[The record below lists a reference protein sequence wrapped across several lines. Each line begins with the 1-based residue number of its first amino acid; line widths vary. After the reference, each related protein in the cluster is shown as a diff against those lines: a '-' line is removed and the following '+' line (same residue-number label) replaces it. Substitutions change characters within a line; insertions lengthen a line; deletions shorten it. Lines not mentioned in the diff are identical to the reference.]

1 MILVDKLNKIE
12 KFIGDTR
19 VYQLDFEPGNLYAK
33 IEYGTFMGSIKDRLA
48 FYTIK
53 QAILDGYINEHT
65 TIIESSSGNFAIG
78 LAGICKCLNL
88 KFIAVIDPN
97 ITKEKENHLSY
108 LAHKTIKVQE
118 LDKHGSY
125 LLTRIETIEKLI
137 SENEDYFNIDQYR
150 NTNNYLCY
158 YNTLA
163 HEIIN
168 EFTALDYLFVAVSTG
183 GTVTG
188 LSMKLKEYFPNLKV
202 IAVDIEGS
210 IVFSDKKKERNISG
224 LGSSRKSNFI
234 KNEYLDDAIVLP
246 QDQIIQ
252 GCSELF
258 SEQMIFAGGSSG
270 AVYAAA
276 KSVLE
281 KNVDPSLNTLLI
293 LPDRGHAY
301 VDSVYKKIVE
311 RKAAFPFLQ

>member
-1 MILVDKLNKIE
+1 MILVNKLNKIE
-12 KFIGDTR
+12 KFIGNTK
-19 VYQLDFEPGNLYAK
+19 VYQLDFESCNLYAK
-33 IEYGTFMGSIKDRLA
+33 IEYSTFMGSIKDRLA

-53 QAILDGYINEHT
+53 QAILDGYINENT

-78 LAGICKCLNL
+78 LAGICRCLNL

-118 LDKHGSY
+118 RDKHGSY
-125 LLTRIETIEKLI
+125 LLTRIKTIERLLRD
-137 SENEDYFNIDQYR
+137 NDDYFNIDQYR

-163 HEIIN
+163 NEIIKDFN
-168 EFTALDYLFVAVSTG
+168 TLDYLFVAVSTG

-188 LSMKLKEYFPNLKV
+188 LSMKLKEKYPHLKV

-224 LGSSRKSNFI
+224 LGASRKSNFI
-234 KNEYLDDAIVLP
+234 KNEYLDDAIILP
-246 QDQIIQ
+246 QDEIIQ
-252 GCSELF
+252 GCAELF

-276 KSVLE
+276 KNILS
-281 KNVDPSLNTLLI
+281 KNLDPSLKALLI

-301 VDSVYKKIVE
+301 VDSVYKKVVE
-311 RKAAFPFLQ
+311 KEEEFPLL